1 MVHPALLFVPQVG
14 GHVEVL
20 PAHAHELLDLF
31 QTLDLLVVALLV
43 AALHYLG
50 VLAYHD
56 DVMPQLQQGPVCGV
70 FLDQLVH
77 HLED

>member
-1 MVHPALLFVPQVG
+1 MIDIQKYTGSIRIGSTVHPALLFVPEVG

-20 PAHAHELLDLF
+20 PAHAHELLDFL
-31 QTLDLLVVALLV
+31 QALDFLVVALFV

-56 DVMPQLQQGPVCGV
+56 DVMPQL
-70 FLDQLVH
+70 
-77 HLED
+77 

>member
-1 MVHPALLFVPQVG
+1 
-14 GHVEVL
+14 VL

-70 FLDQLVH
+70 FLD
-77 HLED
+77 